1 MKKIFTTLLAL
12 ALSLGFIDS
21 TYASEENKYIIIV
34 PFSDN
39 PLSES

>member
-1 MKKIFTTLLAL
+1 MKRSIIILLTLAIC
-12 ALSLGFIDS
+12 LGFIES
-21 TYASEENKYIIIV
+21 TYASEENKDIIIV

>member
-12 ALSLGFIDS
+12 ALCIGFIDS
-21 TYASEENKYIIIV
+21 TYASEENKDIIIV